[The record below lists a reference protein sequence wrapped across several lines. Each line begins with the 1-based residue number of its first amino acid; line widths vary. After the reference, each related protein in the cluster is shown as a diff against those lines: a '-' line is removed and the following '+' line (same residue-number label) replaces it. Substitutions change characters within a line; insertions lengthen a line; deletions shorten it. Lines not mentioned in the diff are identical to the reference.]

1 MDEEIIIIDSNTRN
15 EKIMNYFI
23 NNKKNLII
31 GFSIILIVIFG
42 SLSVKKMSELSKIK
56 LANQFNVTTINF
68 KIEDKQTTINQLTK
82 LINEN
87 DATYS
92 PLALYFLIDNNLID
106 NKNEINNLFDELIN
120 ETNLDEEIKNLIIYK
135 KALFNS
141 DFSTEN
147 DLLQILNPIINS
159 ESIWKSHSLYLI
171 AEYFY
176 SKNQKQKAKEF
187 FNQILLLPISNQNI
201 RLESQK
207 RINRDLS
214 E

>member
-1 MDEEIIIIDSNTRN
+1 MDEEITIIDSNTRN
-15 EKIMNYFI
+15 ERIKNSFI
-23 NNKKNLII
+23 KNKKNIIITFSVILII
-31 GFSIILIVIFG
+31 VI
-42 SLSVKKMSELSKIK
+42 SYLLMKEMKERDKIK
-56 LANQFNVTTINF
+56 LANQFNITIINF
-68 KIEDKQTTINQLTK
+68 KLENKQITIEQLTK

-92 PLALYFLIDNNLID
+92 PLALYFLIDNNLIND
-106 NKNEINNLFDELIN
+106 KNEINRLFDELIN
-120 ETNLDEEIKNLIIYK
+120 ETSLDEEIKNLIIYK

-141 DFSTEN
+141 DFSSEN
-147 DLLQILNPIINS
+147 DLLQILKPIINS

-187 FNQILLLPISNQNI
+187 FNQILLLPNANNNI
-201 RLESQK
+201 KVESQK
-207 RINRDLS
+207 RINRDLG

>member
-1 MDEEIIIIDSNTRN
+1 MDEEITIIDANTRN
-15 EKIMNYFI
+15 EKIKNFFV

-31 GFSIILIVIFG
+31 GFAIITFLVIG
-42 SLSVKKMSELSKIK
+42 YLSAMEMKKQDKIK
-56 LANQFNVTTINF
+56 LSNQYNIATINF
-68 KIEDKQTTINQLTK
+68 KIEENQKTINQLVK

-92 PLALYFLIDNNLID
+92 PLALYFLIDNNLISD
-106 NKNEINNLFDELIN
+106 KNEINILFDKVLN
-120 ETNLDEEIKNLIIYK
+120 EIDVDEEIKNLIIYK

-141 DFSTEN
+141 DFSSEN

-159 ESIWKSHSLYLI
+159 ESIWKSHALYLL

-176 SKNQKQKAKEF
+176 SKNQKEKAKEF
-187 FNQILLLPISNQNI
+187 FNQITTLPNSNNDI
-201 RLESQK
+201 KLESQK
-207 RINRDLS
+207 RLNRDFS